1 MADILQDL
9 PIKADADRVFD
20 AISTPDGLN
29 RWWTQ
34 YSAGKPI
41 EGAEYELWFG
51 PEHEWRAR
59 VIRAESPSRFE
70 LELVAADEDWIG
82 TRVGFEL
89 ESKDDG
95 STLLRFHHTGWPR
108 ANEHYRISCHCWAM
122 YLRVLR
128 RYLEHNEIVPYEERL
143 DV

>member
-9 PIKADADRVFD
+9 PIKADAERVFD
-20 AISTPDGLN
+20 AISTPEGLD

-34 YSAGKPI
+34 YSAGTPV

-51 PEHEWRAR
+51 HELGWRAR
-59 VIRAESPSRFE
+59 VTSAVRPSRFE
-70 LELVAADEDWIG
+70 LELIEADQDWLG

-89 ESKDDG
+89 EWKDG
-95 STLLRFHHTGWPR
+95 VTQLRFRHTGWPR

-122 YLRVLR
+122 YLRILR
-128 RYLEHNEIVPYEERL
+128 RHVEYNEVVPFEERL